1 MGPVIEMPDGRPA
14 LSVRIAAP
22 PVDGAANA
30 TLIAFLAKSLGLPRT
45 AMTIASGETSRL
57 KLLRIR
63 GDAPAIADR
72 LRALAGL

>member
-1 MGPVIEMPDGRPA
+1 MPDGRPA

-30 TLIAFLAKSLGLPRT
+30 TLIAFLSKSLGLPRT

-57 KLLRIR
+57 KLLKVK
-63 GDAPAIADR
+63 GDPQAIADR